1 MKICMQKGKAML
13 YREALNKAIDEAMAA
28 DESVVVLGED
38 VGLYGGSYRVTEG
51 LVAKYGEKRLIDTPI
66 AELSIVGNAVGM
78 AIGGLRP
85 VAEIMTA
92 NFALLAFDQI
102 INHMAKYRYMSAGK
116 ITLPMVVR
124 FPQGVSRQLAAQHS
138 ENYEQMLA
146 AVPGL
151 SVFAA
156 SDVNYAYHALKYAIM
171 SDDPIVFIEH
181 ELLYNKKGDVDFDAD
196 VDPFKARVIK
206 EGNDMTIVSYLKTLD
221 DVMEAVPKI
230 EEKLGKSC
238 EVIDLCSLNPV
249 DYATLEASLKKTSA
263 IVVVEEDHKTGGFG
277 AQIVSWAAEEMF
289 YSLDAPPLRIAGADV
304 PIPYNRTLE
313 LASIPT
319 VDKIAEQIIAW
330 GEKNGL

>member
-1 MKICMQKGKAML
+1 ML
-13 YREALNKAIDEAMAA
+13 YREALNRAIDEAMEI
-28 DESVVVLGED
+28 DSDVVVLGED

-51 LVAKYGEKRLIDTPI
+51 LVSKYGEERLIDTPI

-102 INHMAKYRYMSAGK
+102 INHMAKYHYMSAGK

-138 ENYEQMLA
+138 ESYEQMLS

-151 SVFAA
+151 TVFAA
-156 SDVNYAYHALKYAIM
+156 SDVNYAYHALKYAIL
-171 SDDPIVFIEH
+171 SDDPVIFIEH
-181 ELLYNKKGDVDFDAD
+181 ELLYNKKGEIDLNTEL
-196 VDPFKARVIK
+196 DPFKARIVKKGKDI
-206 EGNDMTIVSYLKTLD
+206 TIVSYLKMVD
-221 DVMEAVPKI
+221 DVMEAVPEI
-230 EEKLGKSC
+230 EKQLGKSC
-238 EVIDLCSLNPV
+238 EVIDLCSLNPI
-249 DYATLEASLKKTSA
+249 DFKTLESSLKKTGA
-263 IVVVEEDHKTGGFG
+263 IVVVEEDHKMGGYG

-289 YSLDAPPLRIAGADV
+289 YSLDAAPLRIAGADV
-304 PIPYNRTLE
+304 TIPYNRKLE

-319 VDKIAEQIIAW
+319 PEKIIARILAW
-330 GEKNGL
+330 GAENGV

>member
-1 MKICMQKGKAML
+1 ML
-13 YREALNKAIDEAMAA
+13 YREALNRAIDETMAI
-28 DESVVVLGED
+28 DETVVVLGED

-66 AELSIVGNAVGM
+66 AELSIVGNSVGM

-116 ITLPMVVR
+116 IALPMVVR

-138 ENYEQMLA
+138 ESYEQMLS

-151 SVFAA
+151 IVLAA
-156 SDVNYAYHALKYAIM
+156 NDVNYAYHALKYAIL
-171 SDDPIVFIEH
+171 SDDPVIFIEH
-181 ELLYNKKGDVDFDAD
+181 ELLYNKKGDI
-196 VDPFKARVIK
+196 DPDTPIDPLKARIVK
-206 EGNDMTIVSYLKTLD
+206 EGSDMTIVSYLKMVD
-221 DVMEAVPKI
+221 DVMAAVPKI
-230 EEKLGKSC
+230 EKKLGKSC
-238 EVIDLCSLNPV
+238 EVIDLCALNPV
-249 DYATLEASLKKTSA
+249 DYETLERSIQKTGTL
-263 IVVVEEDHKTGGFG
+263 VVVEEDHKTGGYG
-277 AQIVSWAAEEMF
+277 AQIVSWAAEKLF
-289 YSLDAPPLRIAGADV
+289 YSLDAAPLRLAGEDV

-319 VDKIAEQIIAW
+319 PDSIAADIIKW

>member
-1 MKICMQKGKAML
+1 ML
-13 YREALNKAIDEAMAA
+13 YREALNRAIDEAMEI
-28 DESVVVLGED
+28 DSDVVVLGED

-51 LVAKYGEKRLIDTPI
+51 LVSKYGEERLIDTPI

-102 INHMAKYRYMSAGK
+102 INHMAKYHYMSAGK

-138 ENYEQMLA
+138 ESYEQMLS

-151 SVFAA
+151 IVFAA
-156 SDVNYAYHALKYAIM
+156 SDVNYAYHALKYAIL
-171 SDDPIVFIEH
+171 SDDPVIFIEH
-181 ELLYNKKGDVDFDAD
+181 ELLYNKKGEIDLNTEL
-196 VDPFKARVIK
+196 DPFKARIVKKGKDI
-206 EGNDMTIVSYLKTLD
+206 TIVSYLKMVD
-221 DVMEAVPKI
+221 DVMEAVPEI
-230 EEKLGKSC
+230 EKQLGKSC
-238 EVIDLCSLNPV
+238 EVIDLCSLNPI
-249 DYATLEASLKKTSA
+249 DFKTLESSLKKTGA
-263 IVVVEEDHKTGGFG
+263 IVVVEEDHKMGGYG

-289 YSLDAPPLRIAGADV
+289 YSLDAAPLRIAGADV
-304 PIPYNRTLE
+304 TIPYNRRLE

-319 VDKIAEQIIAW
+319 PEEIKARILAW
-330 GEKNGL
+330 GAENGV

>member
-1 MKICMQKGKAML
+1 ML
-13 YREALNKAIDEAMAA
+13 YREALNRALDEVMAK
-28 DESVVVLGED
+28 DENVVVLGED

-51 LVAKYGEKRLIDTPI
+51 LAVKYGERRAIDTPI

-138 ENYEQMLA
+138 ESYEQMLS

-151 SVFAA
+151 KVLAA
-156 SDVNYAYHALKYAIM
+156 SDVNYAYHALKHAVL
-171 SDDPIVFIEH
+171 SDDPFIFIEH
-181 ELLYNKKGDVDFDAD
+181 ELLYNKKGEIDPDTPL
-196 VDPFKARVIK
+196 DPFKARIVK
-206 EGNDMTIVSYLKTLD
+206 EGESITIVSYLKMVD
-221 DVMEAVPKI
+221 DVMAALPEI
-230 EEKLGKSC
+230 EEALGCSC

-249 DYATLEASLKKTSA
+249 DYDTLQTSLEKTSRL
-263 IVVVEEDHKTGGFG
+263 VMVEEDHKTGGYG

-289 YSLDAPPLRIAGADV
+289 YALDAPPLRIAGADV

-313 LASIPT
+313 LQSIPT
-319 VDKIAEQIIAW
+319 PDSIAEAVIAW
-330 GEKNGL
+330 GRKHDV